1 VTKTEL
7 GSAAL
12 VIAVKA
18 EVINI
23 RTLRQ
28 HCNVAKYEANCSL
41 TNVISLSGSSR
52 EGPYVV
58 AANTAA
64 DLLLN
69 VRLLHGLANYIDRRL
84 MLLFVVH
91 IRHLSAVATSGLSVN
106 AVFKQP
112 PSGFQHNWRKHIL
125 YRPVKVRIIDVK
137 NVYYVFLFRARFL
150 TFFIFPAFFI
160 FKNVH

>member
-1 VTKTEL
+1 MTKTEL

-69 VRLLHGLANYIDRRL
+69 VRLLHGLANYIDRIDSCYCL
-84 MLLFVVH
+84 WF
-91 IRHLSAVATSGLSVN
+91 TSGIYPLW
-106 AVFKQP
+106 P
-112 PSGFQHNWRKHIL
+112 RRGCR
-125 YRPVKVRIIDVK
+125 
-137 NVYYVFLFRARFL
+137 
-150 TFFIFPAFFI
+150 
-160 FKNVH
+160 